1 MATTTPRIPLLY
13 RLFFLYIEPISALVG
28 AYFAALQ
35 PADYLAYLAPTPAS
49 AAAVASVAP
58 PTPTLIS
65 LFQLANLYL
74 LFALNEHFVL
84 ANSSSLKTWRYLLF
98 GLLVADFGHLATMV
112 RMCEGLTGASSDGA
126 GAELFWRFWEWNAM
140 GWGSIGFVYA
150 GATMR
155 ISFLLGL
162 GLPSKG
168 TKAAK
173 SKRE

>member
-74 LFALNEHFVL
+74 LSALNEHFVL
-84 ANSSSLKTWRYLLF
+84 SSTSDQRVWRRLLF
-98 GLLVADFGHLATMV
+98 GLLVADFGHLATMIPLAQEKGFYDV
-112 RMCEGLTGASSDGA
+112 FVNIPRWS
-126 GAELFWRFWEWNAM
+126 AM
-140 GWGSIGFVYA
+140 EWGSVGFVYA
-150 GATMR
+150 GASMR
-155 ISFLLGL
+155 ISFLSGL
-162 GLPSKG
+162 GISQLQD
-168 TKAAK
+168 ANAK
-173 SKRE
+173 NGPKTE